1 MTTLNK
7 LTFADIRVPAD
18 MPFRD
23 ISSEESREYRFP
35 GDERVVI
42 RSPIAANVSTNGH
55 RIIDAFGITHY
66 IPRGWLEIVWT
77 ARDGENHVSF

>member
-18 MPFRD
+18 MGFRD
-23 ISSEESREYRFP
+23 ISSEILREYRFP

-42 RSPIAANVSTNGH
+42 HSPIAANVSTNGH
-55 RIIDAFGITHY
+55 RIIDAFGSTHY
-66 IPRGWLEIVWT
+66 IPRGWIELVWSS
-77 ARDGENHVSF
+77 RDGMNHVVF